1 MPKLGQPHLGMAEE
15 KITMNKKGQ
24 GLTEYGIILLLVVLI
39 GGIVWFHSDIKGQ
52 LSTIYATIASDLKSI
67 AGGEKSQAENYD
79 TGHTTTIGDVLLH
92 ETSLTLK
99 DKTIYWYEKDGVKQY
114 TNNGL
119 GFSPFTLHFNDDG
132 SFKLGS
138 QHYGDVAGTYEA
150 VFFKAGDGNIYQMTS
165 YGNETNTLTKVTG
178 ALPYIDSDFH
188 IVSDEEAA
196 ANHYTA
202 RVTPY

>member
-1 MPKLGQPHLGMAEE
+1 
-15 KITMNKKGQ
+15 MNKKGQ

-39 GGIVWFHSDIKGQ
+39 GGVVWFHSDIKGQ
-52 LSTIYATIASDLKSI
+52 LSTIYATISSDLKSI
-67 AGGEKSQAENYD
+67 AGDEKSQAENYD
-79 TGHTTTIGDVLLH
+79 TGNTTTISGILLH

-99 DKTIYWYEKDGVKQY
+99 GKTVYWYEKNGVKQY

-119 GFSPFTLHFNDDG
+119 GNSPFTVHMDDKG
-132 SFKLGS
+132 FVLGS

-165 YGNETNTLTKVTG
+165 YGNETNTLTKVNG
-178 ALPYIDSDFH
+178 ALPYIDSSYH
-188 IVSDEEAA
+188 IVSDADAA

-202 RVTPY
+202 HVTPY